1 MLCSSSPLSCSIW
14 HLDGTSY
21 VCPLLMTSNGLEL
34 PLFWSVEL
42 DPASY
47 QRLVLLRQSEAPPDT
62 VGLSFASSS
71 KYSWIS
77 DLSLCADPLCEGNS
91 LLHLSSP
98 IQRHQSFPR
107 WLRQQMNHQQ
117 DLSGPFFSPRT
128 AVLLPSRLNGK
139 LVFLVKELCLAA
151 PCERNLGSARD
162 RGTQLRAVRGWP
174 DRGNLGP

>member
-91 LLHLSSP
+91 ILHLSSP
-98 IQRHQSFPR
+98 IQRHQSFPLC
-107 WLRQQMNHQQ
+107 LRQQMNHQQ
-117 DLSGPFFSPRT
+117 DLSPPLAEPWAF
-128 AVLLPSRLNGK
+128 LLSKNCCPPTQPTEWKTGLS
-139 LVFLVKELCLAA
+139 
-151 PCERNLGSARD
+151 CEGAMSCCSL
-162 RGTQLRAVRGWP
+162 
-174 DRGNLGP
+174 